1 VPHKESNDGDEHEC
15 QPREGVS
22 DQKEG
27 PNDAGT
33 ILQIPVE
40 ILSQPIVHLL
50 HICRS
55 VRTPTSEGLMLGK
68 SYLWTS
74 CSKYVLS
81 MSIEHVDESLIIDHL
96 LGYDHA
102 MRSDF
107 ALRETRHQGTL
118 RMRHDSRQ

>member
-22 DQKEG
+22 NQEEG

-50 HICRS
+50 HIWRS
-55 VRTPTSEGLMLGK
+55 VRTPTSEGLMLSE

-81 MSIEHVDESLIIDHL
+81 MSIKHGNESLMIDHL

-102 MRSDF
+102 MRSDS
-107 ALRETRHQGTL
+107 ALRETRHRGTL
-118 RMRHDSRQ
+118 QTRHDSRQ

>member
-22 DQKEG
+22 NQEEG
-27 PNDAGT
+27 TNDAGT

-50 HICRS
+50 HICHL
-55 VRTPTSEGLMLGK
+55 VRTPTSEGLILNN

-81 MSIEHVDESLIIDHL
+81 MSIEHIDESIIIDHL

-107 ALRETRHQGTL
+107 ALRETRHLETW
-118 RMRHDSRQ
+118 RTKHDSQR